1 MLVVSNDL
9 ITTEREKNQPIDPSY
24 NGLKALTKSK
34 ILKE

>member
-9 ITTEREKNQPIDPSY
+9 ITTEREKNQPIEPSY
-24 NGLKALTKSK
+24 NGLKAHTKSK